1 MKKQTERKE
10 RESNKVLG
18 QLGEQATARA
28 LEILGLFFNQNR
40 VQGKG
45 TDFRGYDFL
54 IEVKN
59 LSGSYDVTPDMANE
73 GIKSRFIHDLRTFS
87 KSGRFARVLVIS
99 MLTASEQ
106 VRSNLK
112 SMGIAVVQWGRQ
124 IRDSAEVERFARVI
138 AQYLKPILF
147 RKRKKGRDTLSSKF
161 VYLPLVSLDL
171 SLVSSCV
178 TKGLIERIRSIPYSI
193 YIKLTKIKPFTA
205 LLRALTQSSPSLN
218 QIKLSSYINSG
229 IFNQNLSKR
238 SLDRIILYFY
248 SQFLNSPISTLTFMV
263 PCQVDYRISQ
273 TKKKFIL

>member
-1 MKKQTERKE
+1 MEKQTKRKE
-10 RESNKVLG
+10 GESNKVLG
-18 QLGEQATARA
+18 QLGERATARA
-28 LEILGLFFNQNR
+28 LEILGLSFIQNR

-45 TDFRGYDFL
+45 TDFRGYNFL

-161 VYLPLVSLDL
+161 VYLPMVIPLVSLVSL
-171 SLVSSCV
+171 EPSKSLTTRTFSLVKRVWSN
-178 TKGLIERIRSIPYSI
+178 PYSI
-193 YIKLTKIKPFTA
+193 FIKLTKIKPFMASLGT
-205 LLRALTQSSPSLN
+205 LIDSSPSLN
-218 QIKLSSYINSG
+218 KSKIYPYLNSG
-229 IFNQNLSKR
+229 MTSLYLAKPSLNCINLH
-238 SLDRIILYFY
+238 FC
-248 SQFLNSPISTLTFMV
+248 F
-263 PCQVDYRISQ
+263 
-273 TKKKFIL
+273 

>member
-1 MKKQTERKE
+1 MLKDTHCFNKV
-10 RESNKVLG
+10 SNKILG
-18 QLGEQATARA
+18 QFGELATARA
-28 LEILGLFFNQNR
+28 LEMLGLSFKQNK

-59 LSGSYDVTPDMANE
+59 LSGSYDVTPYMANE
-73 GIKSRFIHDLRTFS
+73 GIKSRFTHDLRTLS
-87 KSGRFARVLVIS
+87 KSGRFVRVLVIS

-161 VYLPLVSLDL
+161 DSLPLVSLVSL
-171 SLVSSCV
+171 ELSKSLTTRTFSLVKRIWSSP
-178 TKGLIERIRSIPYSI
+178 RSIF
-193 YIKLTKIKPFTA
+193 IKLTKIKPFMASLGTLIHSSFGGYYLT
-205 LLRALTQSSPSLN
+205 LLSFKEAIPLLIWSS
-218 QIKLSSYINSG
+218 
-229 IFNQNLSKR
+229 
-238 SLDRIILYFY
+238 
-248 SQFLNSPISTLTFMV
+248 M
-263 PCQVDYRISQ
+263 
-273 TKKKFIL
+273 